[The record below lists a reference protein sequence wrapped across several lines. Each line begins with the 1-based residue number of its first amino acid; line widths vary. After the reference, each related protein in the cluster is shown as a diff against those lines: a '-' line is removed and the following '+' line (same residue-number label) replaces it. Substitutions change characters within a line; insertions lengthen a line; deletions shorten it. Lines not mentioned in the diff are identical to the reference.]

1 MSDDRSQ
8 KTDAAPQR
16 HVSTSGGKDY
26 YPSID
31 ELLAADSDGF
41 KKLTGKLNKEWILC
55 LLRDSL
61 GHLKQAKLTSD
72 HFANLE
78 TKVDVLV
85 SKSDNQGTSSMPQ
98 NRIVSDVIKTSL
110 DERDYDQRAQKTVL
124 FYNLDEKEDTP
135 ENTENTVHNIFA
147 KMNQPTG
154 CIKSAYR
161 LGKRNSGS
169 ARPRPIEVEL
179 SHEFDKRKLM
189 ASVGQL
195 KGTKIFVKPKLL
207 WRERIL
213 EKSLLNLR
221 YHLIQNGF
229 DKQLFRIRDLKLFYN
244 AQKIDSSKPIQEII
258 NFLSTL
264 SQSDQ

>member
-1 MSDDRSQ
+1 MNMSDDRSQ
-8 KTDAAPQR
+8 KIDAAPQR

-26 YPSID
+26 YPSI

-72 HFANLE
+72 DLANLE

-85 SKSDNQGTSSMPQ
+85 SKFDNQGRSSMPQ
-98 NRIVSDVIKTSL
+98 NRIVSDIIKTSL
-110 DERDYDQRAQKTVL
+110 DERDYEQRAQKI
-124 FYNLDEKEDTP
+124 FYNLDEKNDTP
-135 ENTENTVHNIFA
+135 ENTESTVHNIFG

-195 KGTKIFVKPKLL
+195 KEAKIFVKPKML

-229 DKQLFRIRDLKLFYN
+229 YKQLFRIREIKLFYSE
-244 AQKIDSSKPIQEII
+244 QKIDSSKPIQEFI